1 MHIAH
6 KAQLLILIILGTV
19 LVSAGQVVSVD
30 KGTTQKLD
38 DPERII
44 VSVDAKGTFKLG
56 DKPMTLPRLS
66 RALSAALDKR
76 TPPDRVIYLTAQPT
90 VPFSQVIKVL
100 KLGRTIG
107 QDSFGLMSNDGSA
120 GDAANAVIT
129 KIKVETPSPR
139 DTVKPNPLYLAGAFL
154 RNGGVKLNGES
165 HTLTSLT
172 TQLRNIFKDRE
183 DNGVYAEGTNEVE
196 KTVLLAPSP
205 TTTFRVLVQT
215 ALTVRDAGAEPVG
228 VEIDPPRPL
237 VVSSIGDKP

>member
-19 LVSAGQVVSVD
+19 LVSAGQVVTVD

-76 TPPDRVIYLTAQPT
+76 TPPDRVIYLSAQPT

-107 QDSFGLMSNDGSA
+107 QDSFGLMSNDASA

-129 KIKVETPSPR
+129 KIKLETPGLGR
-139 DTVKPNPLYLAGAFL
+139 DTVKPNPLYLAVAFL
-154 RNGGVKLNGES
+154 KSGGVKLNGES

-183 DNGVYAEGTNEVE
+183 DNGVYAEGTNDVD
-196 KTVLLAPSP
+196 KTIFLSPSP
-205 TTTFRVLVQT
+205 TTTFRVLVQI

-228 VEIDPPRPL
+228 IEIDPPRPL
-237 VVSSIGDKP
+237 VMSSIGKL